1 MNCEEY
7 IQFVT
12 EKIKNQIN
20 HQYSILG
27 RGLDPLTIYGVEKK
41 IEVLK
46 ELAGELGV
54 ELEWLDSL
62 KLQEKVELG
71 Y

>member
-12 EKIKNQIN
+12 EKIKNQII

-54 ELEWLDSL
+54 ELEWMMR
-62 KLQEKVELG
+62 KLG
-71 Y
+71 